1 MSSLMKTISNKHDME
16 DGDEVSFDSKD
27 EEDDD
32 EGVAE
37 VQLGEIDGT
46 DESGINK
53 MNLSLTLNPPN
64 HE

>member
-1 MSSLMKTISNKHDME
+1 MSSLMRTISNKNEIDE
-16 DGDEVSFDSKD
+16 GGEEVSFDSQD
-27 EEDDD
+27 EDD

-37 VQLGEIDGT
+37 VQIGEIDGT

-53 MNLSLTLNPPN
+53 LNLSLTLNPH